1 MPDCPFC
8 NPESTRITAENPSA
22 RAIRDAYPVTP
33 GHTLIIPRRHIPTW
47 FDATDQEQRDMMAL
61 VAEVKARL
69 DAEHAPDGYNIGVNI
84 GESAGQTVMHLHI
97 HVIPRH
103 TGDVDDPTGGVRL
116 VIPERGNYR
125 RPGHIP
131 RTPKRTSS

>member
-1 MPDCPFC
+1 M
-8 NPESTRITAENPSA
+8 
-22 RAIRDAYPVTP
+22 
-33 GHTLIIPRRHIPTW
+33 L
-47 FDATDQEQRDMMAL
+47 AL
-61 VAEVKARL
+61 VKEVKTQL

-97 HVIPRH
+97 HVIPRK

-131 RTPKRTSS
+131 RTPTSTRN